1 MKKVDVFRKS
11 SQGRRQD
18 RARTRQARQTS
29 YMRNPAHRLLRKVQS
44 CVDTIGVILLL
55 RRGLLR
61 FRKRKYEKV
70 EILERRREDMTNL
83 MSAMVK
89 RRISV
94 HIMPRMSL
102 RFPSMISSKK
112 GIRWIEP

>member
-1 MKKVDVFRKS
+1 MYQSTSLKKVDVFSKN
-11 SQGRRQD
+11 SQGMRQD

-44 CVDTIGVILLL
+44 CVDTRGVILLL

-70 EILERRREDMTNL
+70 EMLERRGGDMN
-83 MSAMVK
+83 
-89 RRISV
+89 
-94 HIMPRMSL
+94 
-102 RFPSMISSKK
+102 
-112 GIRWIEP
+112 EPDVRDGKTKNECPYHAKDEFEVSINDI